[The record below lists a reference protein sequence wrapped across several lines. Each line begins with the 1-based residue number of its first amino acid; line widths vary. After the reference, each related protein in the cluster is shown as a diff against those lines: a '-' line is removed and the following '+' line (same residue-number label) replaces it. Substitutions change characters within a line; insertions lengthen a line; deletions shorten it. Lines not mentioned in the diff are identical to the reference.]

1 MGKLLRKVFIGWPH
15 ALRAVATALA
25 ALSLAWGVALS
36 EGLAAAMVG
45 AAAGSLAG
53 QHLARSKLR
62 LGAILIGAAAL
73 LVGLFGFA
81 ALATGTELI
90 PRLIGPA
97 AALRVASSVR
107 FASLAL
113 ALALSMRAVAA
124 RKPAAVALELAFVTI
139 AITTVF
145 AAHRDGII
153 ARPLW
158 LSDWAWRQAIDPAHI
173 LLGIGVAAAGILAVL
188 LLLET
193 RSGRPISSLVVLALL
208 AIVAALGLNAAAMP
222 TPDMQSDLGLNNAA
236 DAGPPTSPGNPGP
249 DGGREDGGGG
259 LLPVSPRDAGQGD
272 AAMDIMLPG
281 MDRRGGRELPEGP
294 PGIPMADGGGAGFS
308 PPPQRGDG
316 GTSGDGGDGAGPG
329 GQGPADPSQTDGG
342 QGQSDGG
349 ASGENNENAMS
360 GMEQLEQPPNEDGSP
375 PNQPVPMA
383 VVLLEN
389 DYSPP
394 SQAYYFREDALSQY
408 NGSRLVKTTRPGTD
422 LDVPTGFPI
431 ETTEMAS
438 VPPQDGRTLVRTT
451 VVLIAEHAKPF
462 GLESPAR
469 IIPSQNPNPSR
480 FKRAYRVES
489 LSQSIDYKNLAGRAA
504 GDASWSPEV
513 RAHYTEPPS
522 DLRYRSLARAIAA
535 QVPPARRADPFWLA
549 VGVKLF
555 LDRELTYSTAARH
568 AGAADPTGDMLFGN
582 KIGYCVHFAHAAVYL
597 WRSLGIPARV
607 GVGYHVEEDA
617 RKGGSAMLVRG
628 GDAHAWPELYL
639 EGAGWIV
646 LDIAAQRNLDPPPL
660 PVDDELQRL
669 LGEMARGEPP
679 DPTEAPGERTVLRD
693 VLRDVGQA
701 AVMLVAVAIA
711 LLYAIKAWRR
721 VAPRVAGARRMPIV
735 GYRCALDL
743 LTDAGYV
750 RMFGETR
757 ETFAARVEEVAPS
770 FQELTWMHLRAALGR
785 KGSGAQGEPP
795 ADVWRKVLAT
805 MRRELAE
812 KGSRGRRML
821 GAVHPSSFLD
831 SR

>member
-1 MGKLLRKVFIGWPH
+1 MRSLLGKAFLGWSH
-15 ALRAVATALA
+15 VLRAIAAALA

-36 EGLAAAMVG
+36 EGLAAAMAG
-45 AAAGSLAG
+45 AAAGSLVG

-62 LGAILIGAAAL
+62 LGVILIGAAAL
-73 LVGLFGFA
+73 LTGIFGLA
-81 ALATGTELI
+81 ALTTGTEFI
-90 PRLIGPA
+90 PQLIGPA
-97 AALRVASSVR
+97 AALRASSFAR

-113 ALALSMRAVAA
+113 CVAISLRAIAV
-124 RKPAAVALELAFVTI
+124 RRPSAVALELAFVTL

-173 LLGIGVAAAGILAVL
+173 LLGVGVAAAGILAIL

-193 RSGRPISSLVVLALL
+193 KSGRPISSLLVLALL
-208 AIVAALGLNAAAMP
+208 AIVAALGLNASAMP
-222 TPDMQSDLGLNNAA
+222 VPDAQSDLGLNDAG
-236 DAGPPTSPGNPGP
+236 DAGPPGVPQGHGDR
-249 DGGREDGGGG
+249 DGGKDDGGG
-259 LLPVSPRDAGQGD
+259 PIPISPRDAGDGDASIHIGLPDRRNRPDGAQMPPGLPQWDGGSGFSPMQGD
-272 AAMDIMLPG
+272 AGAPWDAG
-281 MDRRGGRELPEGP
+281 RG
-294 PGIPMADGGGAGFS
+294 
-308 PPPQRGDG
+308 
-316 GTSGDGGDGAGPG
+316 SGDGGAG
-329 GQGPADPSQTDGG
+329 DHSQTDGG
-342 QGQSDGG
+342 GEG
-349 ASGENNENAMS
+349 SGENDGGGDDEGDDRPTS
-360 GMEQLEQPPNEDGSP
+360 GMDQLEQPPNEDGTP

-408 NGSRLVKTTRPGTD
+408 NGARLVKTTRPGTD
-422 LDVPTGFPI
+422 LDIPTGFPV
-431 ETTEMAS
+431 EPTEIAA
-438 VPPQDGRTLVRTT
+438 VPPEADRALVRTT

-462 GLESPAR
+462 ALESPAR
-469 IIPSQNPNPSR
+469 IAPAQNPNPSR
-480 FKRAYRVES
+480 FQRAYRAES
-489 LSQSIDYKNLAGRAA
+489 LSQSIDYKNLAGRPA
-504 GDASWSPEV
+504 GSAEWSPEV
-513 RAHYTEPPS
+513 WSHYTEPPI
-522 DLRYRSLARAIAA
+522 DPRYRALALRIVSQLA
-535 QVPPARRADPFWLA
+535 PARRADPFSRA
-549 VGVKLF
+549 VAMKLF

-568 AGAADPTGDMLFGN
+568 AGAADPTGDMLFGD
-582 KIGYCVHFAHAAVYL
+582 KTGYCVHFAHAAVYL
-597 WRSLGIPARV
+597 WRTLGLPARV

-617 RKGGSAMLVRG
+617 RKGGSAMLIRG

-646 LDIAAQRNLDPPPL
+646 IDIAAQRNLDPPPT

-679 DPTEAPGERTVLRD
+679 DPAEAPGERTAIRELLRD
-693 VLRDVGQA
+693 IGRS
-701 AVMLVAVAIA
+701 AVMLVAAAIA
-711 LLYAIKAWRR
+711 LFYAIKTWRR
-721 VAPRVAGARRMPIV
+721 VAPRITGARRMPVV

-757 ETFAARVEEVAPS
+757 ETFAARVGEVAPS
-770 FQELTWMHLRAALGR
+770 FQELTWMHLKAALGR
-785 KGSGAQGEPP
+785 PEEPRSAP
-795 ADVWRKVLAT
+795 VEAWREALAA

-812 KGSRGRRML
+812 RGSRGRRIL
-821 GAVHPSSFLD
+821 GAVHPTSFLD

>member
-1 MGKLLRKVFIGWPH
+1 MRGPFTRVFLGWPH
-15 ALRAVATALA
+15 VLRAVAAALA

-36 EGLAAAMVG
+36 EGLIAAMGG

-62 LGAILIGAAAL
+62 LGVILIGSAAFLAGIFGLAAL
-73 LVGLFGFA
+73 T
-81 ALATGTELI
+81 TGTEFI

-97 AALRVASSVR
+97 AALRVAGFAR
-107 FASLAL
+107 FASLAFSVAVSL
-113 ALALSMRAVAA
+113 RAVAV
-124 RKPAAVALELAFVTI
+124 RRPSAVALELAFVTL

-173 LLGIGVAAAGILAVL
+173 LLGVGVAAAGILAVL

-193 RSGRPISSLVVLALL
+193 RGGRPISSLLVLALL
-208 AIVAALGLNAAAMP
+208 AVVAALGLNASAMP
-222 TPDMQSDLGLNNAA
+222 VPDAQSDLGLNDAA
-236 DAGPPTSPGNPGP
+236 DAGPPGVPQGNGDR
-249 DGGREDGGGG
+249 DGGRDDGGGAI
-259 LLPVSPRDAGQGD
+259 PISPRDAGGGD
-272 AAMDIMLPG
+272 ASIHIDLP
-281 MDRRGGRELPEGP
+281 DRRNRPDGAQMP
-294 PGIPMADGGGAGFS
+294 PGIPQWDGGSMPAPVSPGDAGMPWDGGRGSIDGGGTG
-308 PPPQRGDG
+308 
-316 GTSGDGGDGAGPG
+316 
-329 GQGPADPSQTDGG
+329 DPSQTDGG
-342 QGQSDGG
+342 GEGSGDNDGG
-349 ASGENNENAMS
+349 GGDDEGSERPTS
-360 GMEQLEQPPNEDGSP
+360 GMEQLELPPKEDGSP

-408 NGSRLVKTTRPGTD
+408 NGARLVKTTRPGTD
-422 LDVPTGFPI
+422 IDVPTGFPI
-431 ETTEMAS
+431 EPTEIAS
-438 VPPQDGRTLVRTT
+438 VPPESDRARVRTT

-462 GLESPAR
+462 ALESPAW
-469 IIPSQNPNPSR
+469 IAPSPNPNPSR
-480 FKRAYRVES
+480 FTRAYRVES
-489 LSQSIDYKNLAGRAA
+489 LSQSIDYRSLMGRPAGSTAWPR
-504 GDASWSPEV
+504 EV
-513 RAHYTEPPS
+513 WAHYTEPPL
-522 DLRYRSLARAIAA
+522 DPRYRALALRIVA
-535 QVPPARRADPFWLA
+535 QLDPARRADPFSQA

-568 AGAADPTGDMLFGN
+568 AGTADPTGDMLFGD
-582 KIGYCVHFAHAAVYL
+582 KTGYCVHFAHAAVYL
-597 WRSLGIPARV
+597 WRSLGLPARV

-617 RKGGSAMLVRG
+617 RKGGSAMLIRG

-646 LDIAAQRNLDPPPL
+646 IDIAAQRNLDPPPL

-679 DPTEAPGERTVLRD
+679 DPAETPGERMAIRELLRD
-693 VLRDVGQA
+693 IGRG
-701 AVMLVAVAIA
+701 AVMLVAIAIA

-721 VAPRVAGARRMPIV
+721 VAPLVAGSRRMPV
-735 GYRCALDL
+735 LGYRCALDL

-757 ETFAARVEEVAPS
+757 EMFAARVREIAPS
-770 FQELTWMHLRAALGR
+770 FEALTWMHLKAALGR
-785 KGSGAQGEPP
+785 KDASGEPVE
-795 ADVWRKVLAT
+795 AWREALT
-805 MRRELAE
+805 SMRRELAE
-812 KGSRGRRML
+812 RGSRARRLL